1 MRKHPRVSIEFDPAE
16 GLTRQEF
23 EPECEINNIM
33 AKYQRT
39 GVITHINKFAGMYG
53 DFDSVDFQ
61 TALQTIKDGEE
72 MFSELPSSVRKYF
85 DNDPAAFMEFVNDP
99 DNIDKLVDL
108 GLAVKAPE
116 QPETPDPVPTPA
128 PVADNGS

>member
-1 MRKHPRVSIEFDPAE
+1 MRKHPRVQIEFDQDE
-16 GLTRQEF
+16 GMTRQEF

-33 AKYQRT
+33 NKYQRT
-39 GVITHINKFAGMYG
+39 GVLTHINRFGAMYG
-53 DFDSVDFQ
+53 DFDAVDFQ
-61 TALQTIKDGEE
+61 TALQTIKDGED
-72 MFSELPSSVRKYF
+72 MFAQLPSSTRKYF

-99 DNIDKLVDL
+99 ENIDKLVEL

-116 QPETPDPVPTPA
+116 QPVTTDPVPNPA